1 MQVRIYK
8 PCRSTMQAGRGATRH
23 WILEYPPEAP
33 RTPDPLMGW
42 TSARDT
48 RSQIRLRFEA
58 LGQALEFARKQG
70 LEVDL
75 EAAQA
80 PQRVRKTYAE
90 NFAYNRLIP
99 WSH

>member
-1 MQVRIYK
+1 MQVRVYK
-8 PCRSTMQAGRGATRH
+8 PSRSTMQAGLGATRY

-48 RSQIRLRFEA
+48 RRQIRLRFES
-58 LGQALEFARKQG
+58 LEQALDFAREHG
-70 LEVDL
+70 LDVDL
-75 EAAQA
+75 EDAHAT
-80 PQRVRKTYAE
+80 RKRQKSYAD
-90 NFAYNRLIP
+90 NFAYDRLIP